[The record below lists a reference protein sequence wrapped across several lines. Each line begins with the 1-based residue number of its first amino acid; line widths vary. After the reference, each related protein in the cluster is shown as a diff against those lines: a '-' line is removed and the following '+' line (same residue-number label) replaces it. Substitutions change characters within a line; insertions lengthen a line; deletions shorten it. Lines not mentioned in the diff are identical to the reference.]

1 MNTQERKATFSLAS
15 IYSFR
20 MLGLFMILPV
30 FSLYGHQVLHASPLQ
45 IGLALGIYGLT
56 QALLQIPFGMTSDH
70 IGRKPVIIT
79 GLILFAIGSLVAA
92 SAHGITGII
101 VGRAIQGTGAIG
113 STITALVADVTQEER
128 RMKAMA
134 MIGMTI
140 GLSFVVAMIVGPIL
154 NTWIGIP
161 GIFAVTA
168 GLAIVGI
175 VVLLTRVPTPKKI
188 VFHRDT
194 ETDPGQFFHL
204 LRNKE
209 LLRLNLGIFVTHAIL
224 TATFIVIPV
233 VLLHTAHLAESR
245 QWMIYLPVLILAF
258 IAMIPFII
266 LAETK
271 RKMKQ
276 VFLGAIT
283 CLSLSQLFLWPWH
296 SSAFEIAVILFI
308 FFTAFTLLEASL
320 PSLVAKLAPVGQK
333 GTAMGIYSSSQFSGI
348 FFGGLVGGIVYR
360 HFHFDGVFIFCA
372 ILGFIW
378 LFVAS
383 KMQTP
388 KYLSSKLLSLDKISD
403 NDVRRMT
410 TELASVKG
418 VAEVMIAPEEG
429 VAYLKVDRRQLDE
442 SALQTFQSQ
451 LTESTGDTHV

>member
-1 MNTQERKATFSLAS
+1 
-15 IYSFR
+15 
-20 MLGLFMILPV
+20 
-30 FSLYGHQVLHASPLQ
+30 
-45 IGLALGIYGLT
+45 
-56 QALLQIPFGMTSDH
+56 
-70 IGRKPVIIT
+70 
-79 GLILFAIGSLVAA
+79 
-92 SAHGITGII
+92 